1 MLWGLCHGV
10 CKLRCPKE
18 GGPICRVDL
27 DWKSK
32 LEHRG
37 PKTQQKNY
45 TDVSFLDV
53 QSLFI
58 YCAGYHGRKSAVW

>member
-27 DWKSK
+27 DWESK

-45 TDVSFLDV
+45 TVPSFLPNCT
-53 QSLFI
+53 F
-58 YCAGYHGRKSAVW
+58 SAVVARAVYK